1 MPQKIFEIDKVF
13 HLHKGKPIE
22 QTHIA
27 VVSEHSKADY
37 SEAKSAML
45 KLMQSAAISDF
56 KLEELKDPAFIE
68 GRAASILVDGQK
80 IGSLGE
86 ISPKVLRNFKLE
98 EPTVAIE
105 IDIGEV
111 YRINNETTKQESSK

>member
-13 HLHKGKPIE
+13 RLHKGKPIE

-37 SEAKSAML
+37 SEAKSVML
-45 KLMQSAAISDF
+45 KIMQSAAISDF
-56 KLEELKDPAFIE
+56 KLEEHKDPSFID
-68 GRAASILVDGQK
+68 GRAANILVNGQI
-80 IGSLGE
+80 IGSFGE

-98 EPTVAIE
+98 EPVVAIE
-105 IDIGEV
+105 MNMEEIYKI
-111 YRINNETTKQESSK
+111 RNERH